1 MFVVDMGIARLFL
14 EVGFFSLFFFLNFQ
28 WGKKILYYYENV

>member
-14 EVGFFSLFFFLNFQ
+14 EVGFFSLFFFFKFPM
-28 WGKKILYYYENV
+28 GEENIVLL